1 MEDIRRAVLEWNRA
15 TTLTASLEEGW
26 IAPEPSLA
34 EILNRS
40 WPLRDRALRPG
51 DDLLGR
57 VVREVARVF
66 NARILE
72 LGRRAGHDAQ
82 AG

>member
-34 EILNRS
+34 EILNRG

-72 LGRRAGHDAQ
+72 LGRRSGPDAS
-82 AG
+82 GG